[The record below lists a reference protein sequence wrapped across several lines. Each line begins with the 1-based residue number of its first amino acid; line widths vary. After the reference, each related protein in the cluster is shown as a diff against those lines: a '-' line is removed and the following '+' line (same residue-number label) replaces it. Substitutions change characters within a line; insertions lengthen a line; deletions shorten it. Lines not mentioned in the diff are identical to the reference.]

1 MKTNQKINLLLAALL
16 AITSAFSFAE
26 KLTDQPALTT
36 PANND
41 VIHVVDVSDVT
52 SGAAGTSKQVLLSD
66 AGTLY
71 KATSTAMVNVL
82 TDLPAASAGVITLV
96 ANTNYVLGANVSIG
110 TDRIDASAG
119 GISWTSNNQFGP
131 TLTYAGTGN
140 MFTVLDSGFHIFQ
153 ASLSAPNGQAFDL
166 SDVAAP
172 GTSLV
177 QIERVQVVGCNKFAT
192 ATNLQALIINNS
204 LAALCDDGLST
215 VGSSWALISVVRFG
229 MITTNASFIGVDLGT
244 SVTLAAEMQNLAML
258 GVSGSIGVSGL
269 TSSGNILAGSLAT
282 FRDSNFLGGVTEIS
296 GLSPDDTRWAFEG
309 NSGIRDT
316 MPDGLVSLN
325 GNATETVISF
335 ASTPV
340 KVLGTWVAER
350 QSQFTVDT
358 TGRITYVGERPLTV
372 PIDVVTT
379 INSAGGTNKDI
390 EIYVALNGSVI
401 PNSGKTNRVGQ
412 NDPKSTTVMWQLTLN
427 QNDFLEVFVENDTDT
442 VNLVVS
448 DAILRVR

>member
-1 MKTNQKINLLLAALL
+1 MRFTKNLSLSILLALSS
-16 AITSAFSFAE
+16 SAFAE

-41 VIHVVDVSDVT
+41 IIHVVDVSDVT

-66 AGTLY
+66 AGLLY
-71 KATSTAMVNVL
+71 KATSTVMVNVL
-82 TDLPAASAGVITLV
+82 SDLPAASGGVITLV

-131 TLTYAGTGN
+131 TLTYTGTGS
-140 MFTVLDSGFHIFQ
+140 MFTVLDNGFHMFQ
-153 ASLSAPNGQAFDL
+153 ARLIAASGQVFDF

-172 GTSLV
+172 GTHLIQV
-177 QIERVQVVGCNKFAT
+177 ERVQVSGCSKFAT
-192 ATNLQALIINNS
+192 MTNLQAIIINNS
-204 LAALCDDGLST
+204 EIVLCNDGLTT
-215 VGSSWALISVVRFG
+215 VGSSWSLISVVRFG
-229 MITTNASFIGVDLGT
+229 MITTDPTFIGIDLGT
-244 SVTLAAEMQNLAML
+244 SVTLAAEMQNLAAIGL
-258 GVSGSIGVSGL
+258 GAPGAIAVSGL
-269 TSSGNILAGSLAT
+269 TNSGNILAGSLAT
-282 FRDSNFLGGVTEIS
+282 FRDANILGNMTPIA
-296 GLSPDDTRWAFEG
+296 GLTPDDTRWKFDG
-309 NSGIRDT
+309 NAGIQDT
-316 MPDGLVSLN
+316 MPDGLASLN
-325 GNATETVISF
+325 ANASETVISF
-335 ASTPV
+335 VSTPV
-340 KVLGTWVAER
+340 KVVGTWVVER

-358 TGRITYVGERPLTV
+358 TGRITYIGERPITV
-372 PIDVVTT
+372 PIDIVTT

-390 EIYVALNGSVI
+390 EIYAALNGSII